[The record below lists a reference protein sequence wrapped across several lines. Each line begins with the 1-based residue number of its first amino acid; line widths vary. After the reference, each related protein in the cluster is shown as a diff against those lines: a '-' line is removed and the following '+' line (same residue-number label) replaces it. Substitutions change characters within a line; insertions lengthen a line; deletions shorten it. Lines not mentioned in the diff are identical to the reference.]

1 MTRAVKLRALTTL
14 ALLAIVLATASAVT
28 ILRLKNNRCGTCVAE
43 RSDLNSPKLWQRE
56 VWVLGFLSGM
66 AAMQSGTD
74 GLNGLDE
81 MLFTW
86 ARQPL
91 PCSSARLARYC
102 SAQVVRRAR
111 VEPWAN
117 YGQ

>member
-1 MTRAVKLRALTTL
+1 MVGRIPVMTRAVKLRALTTL

-74 GLNGLDE
+74 CLDGLDE
-81 MLFTW
+81 DAVYVCLRPWKM
-86 ARQPL
+86 ARQVCP
-91 PCSSARLARYC
+91 
-102 SAQVVRRAR
+102 
-111 VEPWAN
+111 
-117 YGQ
+117 